1 MKTKPWTT
9 VDGSIADL
17 TVAELCMICDVRL
30 IFLGNNNY
38 GTLKYKQCIQS
49 PITSSASS
57 GLDEKP
63 DTNVETITTTA
74 GESGP
79 GTVVG
84 VLNEDLST
92 GTVVTLPQS
101 PISIELEAAKSLL
114 ALKNEGD
121 TTNQYN
127 NQQPLNSSL
136 PRLLQHILQQMI
148 QIPIHPYLKQ
158 TSTKQ

>member
-17 TVAELCMICDVRL
+17 TAAELCMICDVRL
-30 IFLGNNNY
+30 IFLGDNNY
-38 GTLKYKQCIQS
+38 GILRYKQRIQS
-49 PITSSASS
+49 PITSPASS
-57 GLDEKP
+57 GIDKKP
-63 DTNVETITTTA
+63 DTTVESTVTSAEETV
-74 GESGP
+74 P

-101 PISIELEAAKSLL
+101 PVSIELKAAKSLL

-121 TTNQYN
+121 TTNQDN
-127 NQQPLNSSL
+127 NQQALNSLL
-136 PRLLQHILQQMI
+136 PPHFSG
-148 QIPIHPYLKQ
+148 
-158 TSTKQ
+158 TSINQ